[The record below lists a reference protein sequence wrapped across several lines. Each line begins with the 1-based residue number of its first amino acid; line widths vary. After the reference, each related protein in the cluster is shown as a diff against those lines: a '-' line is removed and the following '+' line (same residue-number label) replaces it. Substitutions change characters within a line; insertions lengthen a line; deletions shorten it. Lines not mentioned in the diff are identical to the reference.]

1 MIGHFEFSFST
12 LKLFEHNRVQV
23 CFSNYNSLR
32 YTLNFEIS
40 MIVLCS
46 FIENYASLFQSP
58 YLKSVLMYSKEFFEQ
73 SPLRFCYNLFC
84 HFSCSF
90 PNYYTE
96 GLRVTGLKIQKK
108 KAAYHMS
115 ICVEYSVDPKR
126 TSGGLYL
133 KKTHPISLIQRML
146 RDGAAKHKGPVNYT
160 RSNPNRGL
168 TQAVGLRYSL

>member
-12 LKLFEHNRVQV
+12 LKLFEHV

-58 YLKSVLMYSKEFFEQ
+58 YLKSFLMYSKEFFEQ

-84 HFSCSF
+84 HFSCFF

-108 KAAYHMS
+108 KASYHMS

-146 RDGAAKHKGPVNYT
+146 RDGAVKHKGPVNYT

-168 TQAVGLRYSL
+168 TPAVGLRYSL